1 MMDGCAQILDIWKM
15 LARETL
21 EDPQFIMI
29 PSGQN
34 SKNILQSVPN
44 QPGKRTSA
52 RVNFGT
58 RTSAPNINFG
68 TLLFHGAEVNISI
81 ELGVEVYRLVPK

>member
-1 MMDGCAQILDIWKM
+1 MVGCAQILAIWKM

-34 SKNILQSVPN
+34 SKIFYSQYRTNRVNELRH
-44 QPGKRTSA
+44 GLTSA
-52 RVNFGT
+52 QKLRHKLSSAQVINFGT
-58 RTSAPNINFG
+58 RNPLT
-68 TLLFHGAEVNISI
+68 
-81 ELGVEVYRLVPK
+81 